1 VEDGELPL
9 QVFPEKDRCEF
20 MVKEGG
26 ILMRSLLLAML
37 VLLVIDAVLF
47 VIFVRYFFKELS
59 MEDDHVR

>member
-1 VEDGELPL
+1 
-9 QVFPEKDRCEF
+9 
-20 MVKEGG
+20 
-26 ILMRSLLLAML
+26 MRSLLLAML